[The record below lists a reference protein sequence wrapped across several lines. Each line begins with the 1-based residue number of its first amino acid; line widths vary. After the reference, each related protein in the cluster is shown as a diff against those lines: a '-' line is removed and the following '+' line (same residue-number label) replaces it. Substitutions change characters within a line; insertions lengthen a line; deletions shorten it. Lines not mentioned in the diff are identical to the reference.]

1 MSFKSLMESWRI
13 WRFLTKLERVSGGKG
28 NPLEASLKVSL
39 RLNILN
45 PVKTL
50 NVLLTLFGVLEDM
63 EVPDKAGNGVR
74 GLGGTLGSFTK
85 NFVKIGPQVP
95 C

>member
-1 MSFKSLMESWRI
+1 MSFKSLPGVLEDMEVPDKVGNGVRG
-13 WRFLTKLERVSGGKG
+13 LG
-28 NPLEASLKVSL
+28 NPYKASLKVSL